1 MNSSEIT
8 NLLKESK
15 HRYSNEGVNIIGI
28 FGSFSKQTQTDT
40 SDIDIAYTLDKNL
53 FFEKYRG
60 VAAASKIADIKDE
73 LARKFHRKVDLLSLE
88 NSNIHLVEAIKR
100 EMIYV

>member
-8 NLLKESK
+8 NLLKKSK
-15 HRYSNEGVNIIGI
+15 PRYLNEGVNIIGI

-40 SDIDIAYTLDKNL
+40 SDIDIVYTLDKNI

-60 VAAASKIADIKDE
+60 FAAASKIADIKDE
-73 LARKFHRKVDLLSLE
+73 LARQFHRKVDFVSLE